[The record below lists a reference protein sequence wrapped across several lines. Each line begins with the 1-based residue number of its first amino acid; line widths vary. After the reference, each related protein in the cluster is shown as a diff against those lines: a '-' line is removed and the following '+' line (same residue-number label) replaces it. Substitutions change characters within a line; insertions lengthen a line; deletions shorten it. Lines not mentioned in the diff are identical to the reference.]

1 MKLSKLALLS
11 VAFLLP
17 SCAVVNQDQIGVKRT
32 FGKLDKKVQTPG
44 VVFVNPLFTKVV
56 KLPSR
61 TENLEVRL
69 PLPSKEGLNVQCE
82 ISILYRIEPT
92 KAHEI
97 LQKSGEKYV
106 EDIILPVFRSASADV
121 SARFIAKDM
130 HTAQRSEIEKA
141 IRLQMATTLNDR
153 GIIVES
159 VLMKSVLLPQGLA
172 RAIEAKLEADQSAQR
187 MEFVIKEQ
195 ELEVKRQLIEA
206 TGIRDAQRIISEGL
220 NPLIL
225 QYRQIEALQQ
235 LSTSPNAKVVISDGK
250 TIFSV
255 GNN

>member
-1 MKLSKLALLS
+1 M
-11 VAFLLP
+11 
-17 SCAVVNQDQIGVKRT
+17 
-32 FGKLDKKVQTPG
+32 
-44 VVFVNPLFTKVV
+44 

-141 IRLQMATTLNDR
+141 IRLQMAC
-153 GIIVES
+153 
-159 VLMKSVLLPQGLA
+159 LL
-172 RAIEAKLEADQSAQR
+172 
-187 MEFVIKEQ
+187 
-195 ELEVKRQLIEA
+195 
-206 TGIRDAQRIISEGL
+206 
-220 NPLIL
+220 
-225 QYRQIEALQQ
+225 Y
-235 LSTSPNAKVVISDGK
+235 TSPSPRD
-250 TIFSV
+250 
-255 GNN
+255 